1 MMKLK
6 HVSLA
11 LAIGLGLGSAW
22 VLGSQTETASA
33 NKGYRDYNS
42 FPKAIR
48 GTWQEKS
55 HKEYYKGK
63 YNANRTYKFN
73 KSSYSMI
80 IRVKGKKI
88 KTIHFP
94 KKDINEISYT
104 YRLKRYHIQPKVT
117 KKNYA
122 YAGIIDLKPVTH
134 HGKKA
139 LAVASLSDGSYTY
152 YYKVKK

>member
-1 MMKLK
+1 MQLK

-22 VLGSQTETASA
+22 VLGGQAATASA
-33 NKGYRDYNS
+33 NKGYKDYNS
-42 FPKAIR
+42 FPKPMR

-63 YNANRTYKFN
+63 YNANWTYKFN
-73 KSSYSMI
+73 KNSYSMI
-80 IRVKGKKI
+80 VRVKGKKV

-94 KKDINEISYT
+94 KKDINEIAYI
-104 YRLKRYHIQPKVT
+104 YRLKQYHIQPKVT
-117 KKNYA
+117 KKNYT
-122 YAGIIDLKPVTH
+122 YAGIIDLKPVMH
-134 HGKKA
+134 HGKKT
-139 LAVASLSDGSYTY
+139 LAVASPLDGSYTY